1 MATNRSGK
9 SYSLPNC
16 LSSWI
21 LNVIVWLPTGYGK
34 SLCYQALPFLID
46 FKQGLVD
53 TVKTSAVLVI
63 SPLVALMVDQVKN
76 LRSRGVE
83 CSIITSSGGIDKDL
97 IGTESSLC
105 NDSLLFCT
113 PESLVRSRWRHS
125 LDNSKVSERIVA
137 LVIDEAHCVSK
148 W

>member
-1 MATNRSGK
+1 M
-9 SYSLPNC
+9 
-16 LSSWI
+16 
-21 LNVIVWLPTGYGK
+21 
-34 SLCYQALPFLID
+34 D
-46 FKQGLVD
+46 FRQGLVD

-125 LDNSKVSERIVA
+125 LDNSEVSERIVA